1 MNNPKYEV
9 GYETAKEVLSSL
21 SFDKIADFIEKLNNG
36 YKPKTND
43 PDNTFSNGEPINH
56 FWPRNKDKI
65 IRELMNNPKYETGY
79 ETAKGVVSSLSFDK
93 IADFIEKLNS
103 GYKPKKNDPDNTF
116 SNGEPI
122 NYFWSTNKDKIIREL
137 MNNPKYETGYETA
150 KGVVSSLSFDKIADF
165 IEKLNNGYKPKSND
179 SDNTFSNG
187 EPINQF
193 WPNNKEKVIRELM
206 NNPKYEVG
214 YEKAKEVI
222 SDLSFD
228 KIADFIEKLNSGYK
242 PKTNDPD
249 NTFSNGEP
257 INQFWPKHKDEIIRE
272 LMNNPKYEIG
282 YETAKEVISSLSFDK
297 IADFIEKLNNG
308 YRPKQNDPDNTFSNG
323 EPINYF
329 WSTNKD
335 KIIRELKN
343 NPKYEVGYETA
354 KGIISDL
361 SFDKIADFI
370 EKLNNGYKPKSND
383 PDNTFSNGEPINHFW
398 LTNKDKI
405 IRELMSNPMYET
417 GYETA
422 KRIISDLSFDKIA
435 DFIEKLNSG
444 YMPKNNDLDNTFS
457 NGEPINYFWSN
468 HKDKIIEELMN
479 NQKYEVGYETAKA
492 TILIIIEK
500 SKKLKEKY
508 ETAKQEFEEKSKFKE
523 QKQKV
528 ELKENIDGRKLS

>member
-1 MNNPKYEV
+1 
-9 GYETAKEVLSSL
+9 
-21 SFDKIADFIEKLNNG
+21 
-36 YKPKTND
+36 
-43 PDNTFSNGEPINH
+43 
-56 FWPRNKDKI
+56 
-65 IRELMNNPKYETGY
+65 
-79 ETAKGVVSSLSFDK
+79 
-93 IADFIEKLNS
+93 
-103 GYKPKKNDPDNTF
+103 
-116 SNGEPI
+116 
-122 NYFWSTNKDKIIREL
+122 
-137 MNNPKYETGYETA
+137 
-150 KGVVSSLSFDKIADF
+150 
-165 IEKLNNGYKPKSND
+165 
-179 SDNTFSNG
+179 
-187 EPINQF
+187 
-193 WPNNKEKVIRELM
+193 
-206 NNPKYEVG
+206 
-214 YEKAKEVI
+214 
-222 SDLSFD
+222 
-228 KIADFIEKLNSGYK
+228 
-242 PKTNDPD
+242 
-249 NTFSNGEP
+249 
-257 INQFWPKHKDEIIRE
+257 
-272 LMNNPKYEIG
+272 MNNPKYEIG

>member
-9 GYETAKEVLSSL
+9 
-21 SFDKIADFIEKLNNG
+21 
-36 YKPKTND
+36 
-43 PDNTFSNGEPINH
+43 
-56 FWPRNKDKI
+56 
-65 IRELMNNPKYETGY
+65 
-79 ETAKGVVSSLSFDK
+79 
-93 IADFIEKLNS
+93 
-103 GYKPKKNDPDNTF
+103 
-116 SNGEPI
+116 
-122 NYFWSTNKDKIIREL
+122 
-137 MNNPKYETGYETA
+137 GYETA

-193 WPNNKEKVIRELM
+193 WPNNKEKVIRELMNNPKYEVGYEKAKEVISDLSFDKIADFIEKLNSGYKPKTNDPDNTFSNGEPINQFWPTNKDKIIRELM

-405 IRELMSNPMYET
+405 IRELMNNPKYEV

-422 KRIISDLSFDKIA
+422 KGVVSSLSFDKIA

-479 NQKYEVGYETAKA
+479 NPKYEVGYETAKA

-500 SKKLKEKY
+500 SKKLK
-508 ETAKQEFEEKSKFKE
+508 
-523 QKQKV
+523 
-528 ELKENIDGRKLS
+528 